1 VNSEPGGRRLTRG
14 DFLKMGGGAL
24 AGAYALGGLA
34 GCGGGGSAGGAL
46 ELTLWAWLPDMQT
59 QVDMFEKAHKNIKV
73 KLVNAGQGEVEYEKL
88 RTALK
93 AGSGAPDVVH
103 MEFQY
108 IPTFRQI
115 DGLADISEFGANDL
129 KNDYAPWTW
138 DQVSEGDA
146 VYAMPWDSGPMAL
159 LYRKDVFDEYGLEV
173 PKTWDEFAQQAEKLH
188 NANPEVYLADFS
200 PADGG
205 WITGLLWQAGARPFE
220 VDGTKVSISLDSPEI
235 QRVVGYWG
243 DLIER
248 GLVASKPGGTNEW
261 YRALAKGTYATW
273 PTAAWGPVFL
283 EGVAGE
289 SKGRWRAAPLP
300 QWEEGA
306 QESANWGGST
316 LAVTTQSENPEEAA
330 ELAMWLTHD
339 PKPTELYTTKQF
351 LFPVLKDLLNSPEFK
366 NRKFD
371 FYGGQAVNSV
381 FVEASEN
388 VDLGFEW
395 SPFQDYVYTQMTEQ
409 FGAAVTGDVEFTQVP
424 DNLQEKVTSYA
435 KQQGFKVR

>member
-1 VNSEPGGRRLTRG
+1 VSSESRVGRLTRR

-24 AGAYALGGLA
+24 AGTYAMGGLA
-34 GCGGGGSAGGAL
+34 GCGGGSVGGPT
-46 ELTLWAWLPDMQT
+46 ELTLWAWLPDFQA

-73 KLVNAGQGEVEYEKL
+73 KLVNAGQGEDEYQKL

-115 DGLADISEFGANDL
+115 DGLADISEYGANDY
-129 KNDYAPWTW
+129 KSDFAPWTW

-159 LYRKDVFDEYGLEV
+159 LYRKDIFDEYSIEV
-173 PKTWDEFAQQAEKLH
+173 PTTWDQFAQEAEKLH
-188 NANPEVYLADFS
+188 KADPETYLADFT
-200 PADGG
+200 PEDGG
-205 WITGLLWQAGARPFE
+205 WLTGLMWQAGARPFE
-220 VDGTKVSISLDSPEI
+220 VDGTKVSINMDDPAIMKVSE
-235 QRVVGYWG
+235 YWG

-248 GLVASKPGGTNEW
+248 DIVASDPGFTNDW
-261 YRALAKGTYATW
+261 YRSFAKGIYATW

-289 SKGRWRAAPLP
+289 SKGKWRAAPLP

-306 QESANWGGST
+306 DASSNWGGST
-316 LAVTTQSENPEEAA
+316 LAVTTQSENAEEAA
-330 ELAMWLTHD
+330 QLAIWLTHD

-351 LFPVLKDLLNSPEFK
+351 LFPVLNDLLDSPEFR

-381 FVEASEN
+381 FVEASNN
-388 VDLGFEW
+388 VNKGFEW
-395 SPFQDYVYTQMTEQ
+395 SPFQDYVYTQMVEQ
-409 FGAAVTGDVEFTQVP
+409 FGAAATGDTEFSQVP
-424 DNLQEKVTSYA
+424 ENLQDKISRYA
-435 KQQGFKVR
+435 KQQGFKVS

>member
-1 VNSEPGGRRLTRG
+1 VSSESRVGRLTRR

-24 AGAYALGGLA
+24 AGTYAMGGLA
-34 GCGGGGSAGGAL
+34 GCGGGSVGGPT
-46 ELTLWAWLPDMQT
+46 ELTLWAWLPDFQA

-73 KLVNAGQGEVEYEKL
+73 KLVNAGQGEDEYQKL

-115 DGLADISEFGANDL
+115 AGLADISEYGANDY
-129 KNDYAPWTW
+129 KSDFAPWTW

-159 LYRKDVFDEYGLEV
+159 LYRKDIFDEYSIEV
-173 PKTWDEFAQQAEKLH
+173 PTTWDQFAQEAEKLH
-188 NANPEVYLADFS
+188 KADPETYLADFT
-200 PADGG
+200 PEDGG
-205 WITGLLWQAGARPFE
+205 WLTGLMWQAGARPFE
-220 VDGTKVSISLDSPEI
+220 VDGTKVSINMDDPAIMKVSE
-235 QRVVGYWG
+235 YWG

-248 GLVASKPGGTNEW
+248 GVVASDPGFTNDW
-261 YRALAKGTYATW
+261 YRSFAKGIYATW

-289 SKGRWRAAPLP
+289 SKGKWRAAPLP

-306 QESANWGGST
+306 DASSNWGGST
-316 LAVTTQSENPEEAA
+316 LAVTTQSENAEEAA
-330 ELAMWLTHD
+330 QLAIWLTHD

-351 LFPVLKDLLNSPEFK
+351 LFPVLNDLLDSPEFR

-381 FVEASEN
+381 FVEASNN
-388 VDLGFEW
+388 VNKGFEW
-395 SPFQDYVYTQMTEQ
+395 SPFQDYVYTQMVEQ
-409 FGAAVTGDVEFTQVP
+409 FGAAATGDTEFSQVP
-424 DNLQEKVTSYA
+424 ENLQDKISRYA
-435 KQQGFKVR
+435 KQQGFKVS

>member
-1 VNSEPGGRRLTRG
+1 VSSESRVGRLSRR

-24 AGAYALGGLA
+24 AGAYAMGGLA
-34 GCGGGGSAGGAL
+34 GCGGGSSGGPV
-46 ELTLWAWLPDMQT
+46 ELTLWAWLPDFQA

-73 KLVNAGQGEVEYEKL
+73 KLVNAGQAEAEYRKL

-115 DGLADISEFGANDL
+115 DGLADISEYGANDY
-129 KNDYAPWTW
+129 KSDYAPWTW
-138 DQVSEGDA
+138 AQVSEGDA

-159 LYRKDVFDEYGLEV
+159 LYRKDIFDEYRIEV
-173 PKTWDEFAQQAEKLH
+173 PTTWDQFAQEAEKLQE
-188 NANPEVYLADFS
+188 ADPETYLADFT
-200 PADGG
+200 PEDGG
-205 WITGLLWQAGARPFE
+205 WLTGLMWQAGARPFE
-220 VDGTKVSISLDSPEI
+220 VDGTRVAINLDDPAIMKVSE
-235 QRVVGYWG
+235 YWG
-243 DLIER
+243 DLVER
-248 GLVASKPGGTNEW
+248 GVVATDPGFTNDW
-261 YRALAKGTYATW
+261 YRSFAKGIYATW

-289 SKGRWRAAPLP
+289 SKGKWRAAPMP

-306 QESANWGGST
+306 DASSNWGGST
-316 LAVTTQSENPEEAA
+316 LAVTTQSENAEAA
-330 ELAMWLTHD
+330 AQLAIWLTHD

-351 LFPVLKDLLNSPEFK
+351 LFPVLNDLLDSPDFQ

-381 FVEASEN
+381 FVEASKN
-388 VDLGFEW
+388 VNKGFEW
-395 SPFQDYVYTQMTEQ
+395 SPFQDYVYTQMQEQ
-409 FGAAVTGDVEFTQVP
+409 FGAAATGDTEFSQVP
-424 DNLQEKVTSYA
+424 VNLQDKVTSYA
-435 KQQGFKVR
+435 EQQGFKVS

>member
-1 VNSEPGGRRLTRG
+1 VSSESRVGRLTRR

-24 AGAYALGGLA
+24 AGTYAMGGLA
-34 GCGGGGSAGGAL
+34 GCGGGSVGGPT
-46 ELTLWAWLPDMQT
+46 ELTLWAWLPDFQA

-73 KLVNAGQGEVEYEKL
+73 KLVNAGQGEDEYQKL

-115 DGLADISEFGANDL
+115 DGLADISEYGANDY
-129 KNDYAPWTW
+129 KSDFAPWTW

-159 LYRKDVFDEYGLEV
+159 LYRKDIFDEYSIEV
-173 PKTWDEFAQQAEKLH
+173 PTTWDQFAQEAEKLH
-188 NANPEVYLADFS
+188 KADPETYLADFT
-200 PADGG
+200 PEDGG
-205 WITGLLWQAGARPFE
+205 WLTGLMWQAGARPFE
-220 VDGTKVSISLDSPEI
+220 VDGTKVSINMDDPAIMKVSE
-235 QRVVGYWG
+235 YWG
-243 DLIER
+243 DLVER
-248 GLVASKPGGTNEW
+248 GVVATDPGFTNDW
-261 YRALAKGTYATW
+261 YRSFAKGIYATW

-289 SKGRWRAAPLP
+289 SKGKWRAAPLP

-306 QESANWGGST
+306 DASSNWGGST
-316 LAVTTQSENPEEAA
+316 LAVTTQSENAEEAA
-330 ELAMWLTHD
+330 QLAIWLTHD

-351 LFPVLKDLLNSPEFK
+351 LFPVLNDLLDSPEFR

-381 FVEASEN
+381 FVEASNN
-388 VDLGFEW
+388 VNKGFEW
-395 SPFQDYVYTQMTEQ
+395 SPFQDYVYTQMVEQ
-409 FGAAVTGDVEFTQVP
+409 FGAAATGDTEFSQVP
-424 DNLQEKVTSYA
+424 VNLQDKVTSYA
-435 KQQGFKVR
+435 KQQGFKVS

>member
-1 VNSEPGGRRLTRG
+1 
-14 DFLKMGGGAL
+14 MGGGAL
-24 AGAYALGGLA
+24 AGAYAMGGLA
-34 GCGGGGSAGGAL
+34 GCGGGSSSGPV
-46 ELTLWAWLPDMQT
+46 ELTLWAWLPDFQA

-73 KLVNAGQGEVEYEKL
+73 KLVNAGQGEDEYQKL

-115 DGLADISEFGANDL
+115 DGLADISEYGANDY
-129 KNDYAPWTW
+129 KSDFAPWTW

-159 LYRKDVFDEYGLEV
+159 LYRKDIFDEYGIEV
-173 PKTWDEFAQQAEKLH
+173 PSTWDQLAQEAEKLH
-188 NANPEVYLADFS
+188 KADPETYLADFT
-200 PADGG
+200 PEDGG
-205 WITGLLWQAGARPFE
+205 WLTGLMWQAGARPFE
-220 VDGTKVSISLDSPEI
+220 VDGTKVSINMDDPAIMKVSE
-235 QRVVGYWG
+235 YWG

-248 GLVASKPGGTNEW
+248 GVVASDPGFTNDW
-261 YRALAKGTYATW
+261 YRSFAKGIYATW

-289 SKGRWRAAPLP
+289 SKGKWRAAPLP

-306 QESANWGGST
+306 DASSNWGGST
-316 LAVTTQSENPEEAA
+316 LAVTTQSENAEEAA
-330 ELAMWLTHD
+330 QLAIWLTHD

-351 LFPVLKDLLNSPEFK
+351 LFPVLNDLLDSPEFR

-381 FVEASEN
+381 FVEASNN
-388 VDLGFEW
+388 VNKGFEW
-395 SPFQDYVYTQMTEQ
+395 SPFQDYVYTQMVEQ
-409 FGAAVTGDVEFTQVP
+409 FGAAATGDTEFSQVP
-424 DNLQEKVTSYA
+424 ENLQDKISRYA
-435 KQQGFKVR
+435 KQQGFKVS